1 MIDPF
6 QLFESPEIYK
16 VAMLYFSSS
25 RGLAIV
31 GRKASKNQVEVL
43 KIAGEVDPSTGAFV
57 ALDYEG
63 YSGDE
68 QSKIITKQAFED
80 LVSFIEAKIGEEIRM
95 SVIEPAMIRSLE
107 FDYSKGPFDSVLH

>member
-31 GRKASKNQVEVL
+31 GRKASNNQVEVL

-63 YSGDE
+63 YNGDE
-68 QSKIITKQAFED
+68 QSKIITRQAFED

-95 SVIEPAMIRSLE
+95 SVIEPAMIHSLGLE
-107 FDYSKGPFDSVLH
+107 CSKGSLDSFIH